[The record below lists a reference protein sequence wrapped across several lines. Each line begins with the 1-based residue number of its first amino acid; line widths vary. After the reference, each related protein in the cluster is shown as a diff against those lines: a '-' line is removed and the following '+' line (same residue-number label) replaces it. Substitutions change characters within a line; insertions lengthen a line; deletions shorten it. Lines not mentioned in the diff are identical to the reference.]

1 MKNKKIC
8 ILFLGASKRVSL
20 FERFIDAAQSESINV
35 ELLSCESKDDFFP
48 VSNIAK
54 ILVGPQFNDVSFSSW
69 LINVIDKHSID
80 IVIPNMDSATVVV
93 SKILESNFVSKS
105 YLVVSSNF
113 LCKIMEDKIL
123 AAEFFKSNNLPIV
136 ENDNNFFPK
145 IIKYRKGFGSKGIY
159 FVHSK
164 EELQRISD
172 EININDYLI
181 QNFISARETTVDMHI
196 SKKGELVGYVLRDRL
211 EISDGE
217 VMICE
222 TRLPN
227 KSEMLMLEAI
237 SRIPGWLGCITI
249 QYFTNEDDGQ
259 IFLNEIN
266 PRFGGGVTCSIE
278 AGLDIPRNILREY
291 LGREIIKIEKF
302 KTIYMTRSRRDFF
315 YEK

>member
-1 MKNKKIC
+1 MKNKKISV
-8 ILFLGASKRVSL
+8 LFLGASKRVSL
-20 FERFIDAAQSESINV
+20 FERFIDAAQSESVNI
-35 ELLSCESKDDFFP
+35 ELFSCESKDDFFP

-54 ILVGPQFNDVSFSSW
+54 ILVGPKFNDIGFSSW
-69 LINVIDKHSID
+69 LISIIDQHSID
-80 IVIPNMDSATVVV
+80 IIIPNMDSATVVV
-93 SKILESNFVSKS
+93 SKILESNFISKS

-113 LCKIMEDKIL
+113 LCKVMEDKIL
-123 AAEFFKSNNLPIV
+123 AADFFKSNNLPIV
-136 ENDNNFFPK
+136 ENDNDFFPK
-145 IIKYRKGFGSKGIY
+145 IIKYRKGYGSKGIY
-159 FVHSK
+159 FVHNH
-164 EELQRISD
+164 EELQKISS

-196 SKKGELVGYVLRDRL
+196 SKKGDLVGYVLRDRL

-217 VMICE
+217 VMACE

-227 KSEMLMLEAI
+227 KSEKHMLEAI

-249 QYFTNEDDGQ
+249 QYFTNEEDGQ
-259 IFLNEIN
+259 IFINEIN

-291 LGREIIKIEKF
+291 LGRDVIKMQTF
-302 KTIYMTRSRRDFF
+302 KKIYMTRSRRDFF